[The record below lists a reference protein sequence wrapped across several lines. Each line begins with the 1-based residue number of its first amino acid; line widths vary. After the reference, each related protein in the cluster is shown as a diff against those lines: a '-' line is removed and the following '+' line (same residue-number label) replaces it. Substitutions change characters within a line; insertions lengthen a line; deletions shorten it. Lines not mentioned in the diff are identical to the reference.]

1 MPGTVTV
8 ARNSHVNKVDTA
20 LLQKSM
26 LQARTWVDK
35 LLSEA
40 GSMSLAL

>member
-20 LLQKSM
+20 LLQKSITGQN
-26 LQARTWVDK
+26 L
-35 LLSEA
+35 
-40 GSMSLAL
+40 GG